1 MSVVLIG
8 FIFVVALLVGIIR
21 GPGWCFVLVYLPA
34 LMLFSQVQEF
44 TSLPHLPISAATAP
58 LYAMLISIPINGGS
72 FKLRW
77 NSLDTV
83 FALLLICGAIT
94 GWTTALFESGVNI
107 FRTDFLNW
115 MLPYYAARIA
125 FRDWE
130 KRRAALFVL
139 IPVMFFIWVVA
150 AIEFRFTP
158 YFYLHLMQSAGMA
171 NKIPVESY
179 NRFGFYR
186 VAGTVEHPI
195 YFGNMSVVLVGLIA
209 VLATT
214 SGYRVR
220 KPIILATL
228 LAAASCVGMSIS
240 GTPTV
245 GSLAALICMLGLLY
259 LPYARKLLL
268 PGVAAVAGGLFM
280 FTYTVAHEPL
290 GLKPEGEMAGSL
302 YTRKLIIS
310 ESWKIAVNAGPFGN
324 GLLAD
329 YSDVEGFDLASVD
342 NSYMQFTMNRGWVY
356 TGLWSSI
363 CLVVA
368 VRMTKA
374 FLSVRN
380 KSQIFPLAA
389 CTGVCLGLMLSM
401 YTVWA
406 GATYTIFWCVLL
418 GLANTLA
425 DQVIEAAKEVP
436 VAVGPGAAAPGIRL
450 RAPVVPYRPAAQFA
464 RG

>member
-8 FIFVVALLVGIIR
+8 VIFMIALLVGITR

-34 LMLFSQVQEF
+34 LMLFSQVQEL
-44 TSLPHLPISAATAP
+44 TQIPHLPISAATAP
-58 LYAMLISIPINGGS
+58 LYAMLLSIPINGGS

-83 FALLLICGAIT
+83 CALLLVSGAIT
-94 GWTTALFESGVNI
+94 GWTTALFESGINI
-107 FRTDFLNW
+107 FRTDLLNW

-125 FRDWE
+125 FRDWD
-130 KRRAALFVL
+130 KRRAALYAVV
-139 IPVMFFIWVVA
+139 PVMFFIWCMA
-150 AIEFRFTP
+150 AIEFRFIP
-158 YFYLHLMQSAGMA
+158 YFYLHMMQSAGMA
-171 NKIPVESY
+171 NKVPVMSY
-179 NRFGFYR
+179 NRYGFYR

-214 SGYRVR
+214 AGYRLR
-220 KPIILATL
+220 KPVV
-228 LAAASCVGMSIS
+228 LAAVAAAVCCLAMSIS
-240 GTPTV
+240 FTPIV
-245 GSLAALICMLGLLY
+245 GAFSALLFFVTLMY
-259 LPYARKLLL
+259 FPYARKLLF
-268 PGVAAVAGGLFM
+268 PGVAAIAAGLFI

-290 GLKPEGEMAGSL
+290 GLKPEGQLPGSL

-310 ESWKIAVNAGPFGN
+310 QSWKIAVNAGPFGN

-329 YSDVEGFDLASVD
+329 YSDVEGFELASVD

-356 TGLWSSI
+356 TALWSSI
-363 CLVVA
+363 CLAVA
-368 VRMTKA
+368 LQMTKA
-374 FLSVRN
+374 FLSVRH
-380 KSQIFPLAA
+380 KSQVFPLAVSA
-389 CTGVCLGLMLSM
+389 AVSLGLMLSM
-401 YTVWA
+401 FTVWA
-406 GATYTIFWCVLL
+406 GATYTIFWFVLL

-425 DQVIEAAKEVP
+425 DQVIEAAKAVP
-436 VAVGPGAAAPGIRL
+436 AAAPGAAAPGIRL